1 MSRSGYPHRTRKRLL
16 FADAVVQQANL
27 RSLSLALRFQVIAVL
42 KLESVVSMS
51 ALAAAVEEV
60 SDATIERL
68 EKARET
74 FDRAGQLDGSLR
86 AQLAIGEQFALQGK
100 ADDASR
106 VGREVLPKARAL
118 RNQNLISM
126 AERLAT
132 GNSVIGRFAS
142 GRPPR

>member
-1 MSRSGYPHRTRKRLL
+1 
-16 FADAVVQQANL
+16 
-27 RSLSLALRFQVIAVL
+27 
-42 KLESVVSMS
+42 MS